1 MANASIP
8 YIIAEDGFYYV
19 AYKEKAKVPEIV
31 VSSKGVANGLSEEYN
46 DGWDFGPD
54 SYDPTS
60 TSKPPYTQTV
70 GIMEA
75 INYASTTNQKIKIT
89 SGVFDINTDFAEM
102 NDTNSYGLINL
113 PYNPATSTS
122 TPNPIFIEMEGTYG
136 VWGAANGNP
145 DGTPVPTNG
154 TVLYFHTPSS
164 IPPST
169 ETTALAAINGG
180 TNGFSN
186 YVFLLINHITF
197 RTDSNPKFRMFQL
210 GAVAGVSMENVRVD
224 INYAIN
230 SNIGGSTTTNPAPP
244 QPTSTIAIGIDDY
257 SGGAQSRG
265 LRRYVNI
272 LVNGFYIGYK
282 FNTSQFSEY
291 QNLYTY
297 FCYYGF
303 QIGRGGS
310 HGLRFGNIGT
320 LFNTYPILLDSGIVA
335 IEKYADNPAPTDE
348 SSEWYYEQY
357 TINSTISTALS
368 NYLKIMHGT
377 VVYPTFSPDATAS
390 TVYEINSEYLLSPQ
404 RTVDGTTAGKFS
416 DLLVANTVYN
426 HKEVFY
432 FSGYENDT
440 ATNQSSDFII
450 PFTTVNGIVANTTGL
465 TITISLTG
473 ITITS
478 PDSTTTY
485 SGIVI
490 IEGY

>member
-1 MANASIP
+1 MAGKDVQYVVQEN
-8 YIIAEDGFYYV
+8 GFYYV
-19 AYKEKAKVPEIV
+19 AGKAMAKSFEIL
-31 VSSKGVANGLSEEYN
+31 VSSKGIANGLSEEYN
-46 DGWDFGPD
+46 DGYDFGPD
-54 SYDPTS
+54 SYNPSVTS
-60 TSKPPYTQTV
+60 GVPLTQTV

-257 SGGAQSRG
+257 SGGAQNRG

-272 LVNGFYIGYK
+272 LVEGFYIGFK
-282 FNTSQFSEY
+282 LNVSQFSEY
-291 QNLYTY
+291 QNLYTV

-303 QIGRGGS
+303 QIGKGGS

-320 LFNTYPILLDSGIVA
+320 LFNTYPILLDSAIIA
-335 IEKYADNPAPTDE
+335 IEKYADNAYTDD

-357 TINSTISTALS
+357 TINSTTSTANS

-377 VVYPTFSPDATAS
+377 IVYPTFSSDATAS
-390 TVYEINSEYLLSPQ
+390 TLYEINSEYLMAPQ
-404 RTVDGTTAGKFS
+404 HTYNGTTAGTWS
-416 DLLVANTVYN
+416 DLLVSNTSYN
-426 HKEVFY
+426 HKEILY
-432 FSGYENDT
+432 FNGYENDT
-440 ATNQSSDFII
+440 ATNQSSNFVIA
-450 PFTTVNGIVANTTGL
+450 FTTVNGIVANTTGL
-465 TITISLTG
+465 TITASLTG
-473 ITITS
+473 ITITA
-478 PDSTTTY
+478 PDNTTTY

-490 IEGY
+490 VEGY